1 MRTYATLLLTGTILS
16 FISVSCI
23 MPAAAQDQAK
33 TASPAPTV
41 SSASLPVPTTT
52 TAIPPQ
58 KVPAPGAISRSTGH
72 LFREGLAAG
81 ISADGVKKKSLS
93 KANDKGLLM
102 SPADG
107 ALSSAPLW
115 GSTSVD
121 DIESMLTLLVPNPH
135 FEPANEIARRLL
147 LTHTPWPENDNL
159 KALRLQKMIEFGA
172 GVQAGQLYSSWAP
185 ESPSLPLLKM
195 GVTALILS
203 GQPSVACLELGA
215 QKSKWEQD
223 KDQFFKKISNNCT
236 SYIKKGITN
245 QSPLSPMGPND
256 WHDHLGE
263 YAGKQTRTD
272 SQAGMALRLYAQ
284 GKAGQTSKDW
294 IDRYTALYP
303 HLSNQTRMEF
313 APILEHIPF
322 PSLATNGQQKAIIGT
337 LIQANSPKAKEWVQN
352 TVQIQEKNLIHNQA
366 RATLILAAALQEN
379 SPKEWTIPLSFA
391 ALAQE
396 KKVNLG
402 KIFKFLSEMLDTA
415 PRFIDTP
422 GVVYE
427 KKRDLT
433 SAYNYVMPWKVLQN
447 HFKQGR
453 ESGSIGRMVL
463 ASLLMIQAFPPD
475 SPDPE
480 AVKLVIQSWKSAGLK
495 EEARQYA
502 TSVLLGV
509 NEIGDK

>member
-1 MRTYATLLLTGTILS
+1 MRTCTILLLTGTILS
-16 FISVSCI
+16 FVSVSCV

-33 TASPAPTV
+33 TASPPAPAA
-41 SSASLPVPTTT
+41 SSVPVPTAT
-52 TAIPPQ
+52 PPQ
-58 KVPAPGAISRSTGH
+58 KAPAPGAISRSTGH

-102 SPADG
+102 STADG
-107 ALSSAPLW
+107 ALPSAPLW
-115 GSTSVD
+115 GPTSAD
-121 DIESMLTLLVPNPH
+121 DIKSMLTLLVPNPH

-147 LTHTPWPENDNL
+147 LTHTPWPENDDL

-215 QKSKWEQD
+215 QKSKWGQD
-223 KDQFFKKISNNCT
+223 KDPFFKTISNNCI

-272 SQAGMALRLYAQ
+272 SQAGMVLRLYAQ
-284 GKAGQTSKDW
+284 AKAGQTSKDW
-294 IDRYTALYP
+294 IDTYTALYP

-313 APILEHIPF
+313 AAVLGHIPF
-322 PSLATNGQQKAIIGT
+322 SSLTADAQKKAIIGT
-337 LIQANSPKAKEWVQN
+337 LIRANNPKAKEWVQN
-352 TVQIQEKNLIHNQA
+352 TVQTQEKNPIHNTA
-366 RATLILAAALQEN
+366 HAALILAAALQEN
-379 SPKEWTIPLSFA
+379 SAKEWTIPLSFA

-480 AVKLVIQSWKSAGLK
+480 AVKLVIQSWENAGLK